1 MYLFCQMVPGPEL
14 CSGRRTVAGSRLQCC
29 RRILEVLGRL
39 LSRPSLSSPP
49 QGFLQLQGFLL
60 DDGILILIQ
69 TVLLSLRDSCQSVHD
84 KPHCPSSSVPALYI
98 TACPMLHVLPC
109 SAPVRVSRC
118 WRSVPQAVKC
128 LGHWQAGSRTG
139 SLLLAQNH
147 TGN

>member
-1 MYLFCQMVPGPEL
+1 MYLFCQMFPCPEL
-14 CSGRRTVAGSRLQCC
+14 CSGKRTVAGSRLQCS
-29 RRILEVLGRL
+29 RRSLGVLGC
-39 LSRPSLSSPP
+39 SPGPSLSSPP